1 MKMETQYIWYACY
14 GSNLCKA
21 KFIERY
27 ISECTDK
34 TPPMEERPY
43 ILHHPLYFAGKSGR
57 WNGGVAFV
65 GTKQDE
71 QVNTLGR
78 VYKITMEQLND
89 IRRKEGPSD
98 HWYGNKLLL
107 GTLDGLP
114 VYTLTRTMVH
124 DFTTARLP
132 AQAYTDVIREGLR
145 ETYPDVDADA
155 YLEKALG
162 HTQALIQGEKTVS

>member
-27 ISECTDK
+27 ISRCDDK
-34 TPPMEERPY
+34 TPPAENRPY
-43 ILHHPLYFAGKSGR
+43 TLHHRLYFAGNSGT

-65 GTKQDE
+65 GTKRDE
-71 QVNTLGR
+71 QVRTLGR
-78 VYKITMEQLND
+78 VYMITMEQLND

-107 GTLDGLP
+107 GTLDGLS
-114 VYTLTRTMVH
+114 VYTLTRTATY
-124 DFTTARLP
+124 DFTTARQP
-132 AQAYTDVIREGLR
+132 AQAYTDVIR
-145 ETYPDVDADA
+145 
-155 YLEKALG
+155 
-162 HTQALIQGEKTVS
+162 